1 MRDNSTFMPILIW
14 FVAGIALLVAFVLIE
29 TPFVAMMLMPPV
41 ALTYIGVAGLLLI
54 GYIRSAIKDRSKK
67 GWMKAASIPPLIVLL
82 ILIDPLVV
90 RLVIYAQFAVMVPA
104 YSRIV
109 EAASRLPS
117 KAFTEVGDEVMYY
130 VDAGPPVRIAF
141 PKQGIIDNWAG
152 IVYDPSDVVAQATGW
167 NFDNGKQSFTAP
179 PDVRSLFGGDL
190 VSCWRLYRHYYSCS
204 FT

>member
-29 TPFVAMMLMPPV
+29 TPFVATMLMPPV
-41 ALTYIGVAGLLLI
+41 AIIYIGVAGLLLI
-54 GYIRSAIKDRSKK
+54 AYIRSAIKDRSKK
-67 GWMKAASIPPLIVLL
+67 AWMKAASIPSLIAVLV
-82 ILIDPLVV
+82 LIDPLVV
-90 RLVIYAQFAVMVPA
+90 RLVIYAQFAVM
-104 YSRIV
+104 
-109 EAASRLPS
+109 LP
-117 KAFTEVGDEVMYY
+117 FTEVGDEVTYY
-130 VDAGPPVRIAF
+130 VDDGPPVRIAF
-141 PKQGIIDNWAG
+141 PKQGIIDNWAA

-167 NFDNGKQSFTAP
+167 NFDNGRQSFTAP